1 MVLVIIKNRSVL
13 KYGLAGSQMF
23 SLSWYQPLTEIKL
36 TLYVLHEFAVGSE
49 EGNLNQISSL
59 RTIGFILF
67 RAANLRK
74 CNAAFVVYSSFLN
87 L

>member
-13 KYGLAGSQMF
+13 KYGLAGGQMF
-23 SLSWYQPLTEIKL
+23 SLSYQPLTEIKL
-36 TLYVLHEFAVGSE
+36 TLYVLHEFAIGSV